1 MAAAYCDIV
10 DEDDEE
16 EESDEVL
23 MDGGVTGQSSGGRSE
38 RNGVRKEVEE
48 SESVR
53 EKEVKAQGEEK
64 RCYL

>member
-1 MAAAYCDIV
+1 MLR
-10 DEDDEE
+10 DE
-16 EESDEVL
+16 
-23 MDGGVTGQSSGGRSE
+23 GATGQSSGGKSE